1 MLISKGSHL
10 SVRWRLVIG
19 AALVALLLFLFFRGT
34 AEAHAVLLR
43 SDPAQDALLRSAP
56 TQVRLWFSEDLNAAL
71 SSAAVVNS
79 HNQRVD
85 KGDAHVS
92 SSDPRELDLG
102 LKANL
107 PPDVY
112 VVVWRSVSNVDG
124 HVLRGS
130 FLFTI
135 VEPNGAVPH
144 LNANAPPPGQDLL
157 GGGNTSSLYTGQID
171 AVGLFNLLAVTL
183 SELGAIFWVGAQL
196 WRFFVLEAVPADEN
210 GESAE
215 AGAII
220 QAMPLRFARLFSVPT
235 LLLLLVANLGVLI
248 GQALFLSNGQW
259 SGALAPSLLLSM
271 IRSSRFGTFLIAR
284 EVVITLALVLA
295 LYLLLVRQRPAFI
308 ERAAAWLN
316 LLLGLALFGAMTL
329 SSHAAAVSSNVF
341 LFSVLIDWLHLL
353 GSAFWIG
360 GMFYIVTCYLP
371 LLEQQS
377 PSVRAQSLT
386 TVLPYYSPW
395 AIAGVVLL
403 TITGPFSASFHLT
416 EPAELL
422 TTAYG
427 RALLIKVGLV
437 AALLLTSAF
446 HVLVLRPRLK
456 KEYRKY
462 AYCLEHLEQ
471 GSARAQPAA
480 TAAMSA
486 AEAQPE
492 ARQKRWTRQ
501 LKLREKRLT
510 RLTSRLTTVLRWE
523 PLLGV
528 GVLVCVGLMNIFA
541 GTLTPITASTPSA
554 PTVSSTPA
562 PKPLTTSATT
572 SDGRFT
578 VTLTVSPNRFGTN
591 TFTVK
596 VSDRQTQRPTTQV
609 GVALYLNMLD
619 MDMGTEVL
627 NLQPAADGSFSA
639 HGDLTMSGDW
649 LARIQIRTPDNKL
662 HETQIKFFTPF

>member
-1 MLISKGSHL
+1 
-10 SVRWRLVIG
+10 
-19 AALVALLLFLFFRGT
+19 
-34 AEAHAVLLR
+34 
-43 SDPAQDALLRSAP
+43 
-56 TQVRLWFSEDLNAAL
+56 FSEDLNPAL
-71 SSAAVVNS
+71 STAAVVNS

-130 FLFTI
+130 FLFTV
-135 VEPNGAVPH
+135 VEPNGTVPQ

-171 AVGLFNLLAVTL
+171 AVGLFNLIAVTL

-196 WRFFVLEAVPADEN
+196 WRFFVLEAVPAGTN
-210 GESAE
+210 GENAE
-215 AGAII
+215 AGAIVE
-220 QAMPLRFARLFSVPT
+220 AMPLRFTRRFSVPT
-235 LLLLLVANLGVLI
+235 LLVLLLANLGVLV

-259 SGALAPSLLLSM
+259 SSALAPSLLLSM
-271 IRSSRFGTFLIAR
+271 IRGSRFGTFWLAR
-284 EVVITLALVLA
+284 ELVIMLALALA
-295 LYLLLVRQRPAFI
+295 LYQLLARQRSAVR
-308 ERAAAWLN
+308 EGVSAWLN

-360 GMFYIVTCYLP
+360 GMFYIATCYLP
-371 LLEQQS
+371 LLERQTA
-377 PSVRAQSLT
+377 PIRAQSLT

-403 TITGPFSASFHLT
+403 TITGPFSAAFHLT
-416 EPAELL
+416 EPAELI

-427 RALLIKVGLV
+427 RALLIKIVLV

-446 HVLVLRPRLK
+446 HVLFLRPRLK

-462 AYCLEHLEQ
+462 TYCLERLEQ
-471 GSARAQPAA
+471 GLVSPATLPLA
-480 TAAMSA
+480 TAAESPA
-486 AEAQPE
+486 DEDL
-492 ARQKRWTRQ
+492 QKRWTRQ

-523 PLLGV
+523 PVLGV

-541 GTLTPITASTPSA
+541 GTLTPITASTQPA
-554 PTVSSTPA
+554 PTASSTPA

-578 VTLTVSPNRFGTN
+578 VTLTISPNRFGTN

-596 VSDRQTQRPTTQV
+596 VSDRQTQRPMTQI

-627 NLQPAADGSFSA
+627 NLQPTADGSFSA

>member
-1 MLISKGSHL
+1 MSKDLRLSARWHL
-10 SVRWRLVIG
+10 TT
-19 AALVALLLFLFFRGT
+19 AAVLVALALFLFLPGT

-43 SDPAQDALLRSAP
+43 SDPSQDALLRTAP
-56 TQVRLWFSEDLNAAL
+56 TEVRLWFSEDLNPTL

-79 HNQRVD
+79 HSQRVD

-92 SSDPRELDLG
+92 SSDHRELDLG

-135 VEPNGAVPH
+135 VEPNGTVPH

-171 AVGLFNLLAVTL
+171 AVGLFNLVAVTL

-196 WRFFVLEAVPADEN
+196 WRFFVLEAVPTGEN
-210 GESAE
+210 SDNPE
-215 AGAII
+215 AQAIVE
-220 QAMPLRFARLFSVPT
+220 AMPSRFSRRFAVPT
-235 LLLLLVANLGVLI
+235 LLLLLVANLGVLV

-271 IRSSRFGTFLIAR
+271 VTSSRFGAFWLGR
-284 EVVITLALVLA
+284 EVVILLALAVA
-295 LYLLLVRQRPAFI
+295 LYQLLARRLPSPF
-308 ERAAAWLN
+308 ERACAWLN

-329 SSHAAAVSSNVF
+329 SSHAAAVSSNIF

-371 LLEQQS
+371 LLEPQA
-377 PSVRAQSLT
+377 PPLRAQSLT

-403 TITGPFSASFHLT
+403 TVTGPFSASVHLT
-416 EPAELL
+416 SPAELV

-427 RALLIKVGLV
+427 RALLIKIVLV
-437 AALLLTSAF
+437 AALLATSAF
-446 HVLVLRPRLK
+446 HVLLLRPRLK
-456 KEYRKY
+456 KEYGKY
-462 AYCLEHLEQ
+462 AYGLERLEQ
-471 GSARAQPAA
+471 SQAHPIAQQTEQ
-480 TAAMSA
+480 TAETS
-486 AEAQPE
+486 EASIQQ
-492 ARQKRWTRQ
+492 RRWIRQ

-510 RLTSRLTTVLRWE
+510 RLTGRLTTVLRWE

-528 GVLVCVGLMNIFA
+528 GVLICVGLMNIFA
-541 GTLTPITASTPSA
+541 GTLTPTTALNQTAPTAS
-554 PTVSSTPA
+554 STA
-562 PKPLTTSATT
+562 TPKPLTTSATT

-578 VTLTVSPNRFGTN
+578 VTLTISPNRFGTN

-596 VSDRQTQRPTTQV
+596 VSDRQTQRPATQI
-609 GVALYLNMLD
+609 GVTLYLNMLD

-627 NLQPAADGSFSA
+627 NLQPATDGSFSG

-649 LARIQIRTPDNKL
+649 LARVQVRTLDNKL
-662 HETQIKFFTPF
+662 HEAQIKFFTPF

>member
-1 MLISKGSHL
+1 MLMHKDLRRSARWHL
-10 SVRWRLVIG
+10 TIG
-19 AALVALLLFLFFRGT
+19 AALVALALFLLFPGT

-43 SDPAQDALLRSAP
+43 SDPSQDALLRTAP
-56 TQVRLWFSEDLNAAL
+56 TEVRLWFSEDLNPAL
-71 SSAAVVNS
+71 SSAVVVNS

-85 KGDAHVS
+85 TGNAHVS
-92 SSDPRELDLG
+92 SSDPTELDLG

-135 VEPNGAVPH
+135 VEPNGTVPH
-144 LNANAPPPGQDLL
+144 LNASAPPPGQDLL

-171 AVGLFNLLAVTL
+171 AVGLFNLVAVTL

-196 WRFFVLEAVPADEN
+196 WRFFVLEAIATGEGRGHADT
-210 GESAE
+210 E
-215 AGAII
+215 AIV
-220 QAMPLRFARLFSVPT
+220 QAMPSRFIHRFAVPT
-235 LLLLLVANLGVLI
+235 LLVLLVANLGVLV

-271 IRSSRFGTFLIAR
+271 VTSSRFGTFWLGR
-284 EVVITLALVLA
+284 EAIILLALAVAFYQLLA
-295 LYLLLVRQRPAFI
+295 RRHPAPF
-308 ERAAAWLN
+308 ERACAWLN
-316 LLLGLALFGAMTL
+316 LLLGLALFGTMTL
-329 SSHAAAVSSNVF
+329 SSHAAAVSSNLF

-371 LLEQQS
+371 LLEQHA
-377 PSVRAQSLT
+377 PPLRAQSLT
-386 TVLPYYSPW
+386 TILPYYSPW
-395 AIAGVVLL
+395 AIAGVLLL

-416 EPAELL
+416 SPVELI

-427 RALLIKVGLV
+427 RALLIKIVLV
-437 AALLLTSAF
+437 AALLATSAF
-446 HVLVLRPRLK
+446 HVLLLRPRLK
-456 KEYRKY
+456 KEYGKY
-462 AYCLEHLEQ
+462 VYCLEHLEQ
-471 GSARAQPAA
+471 SQTNPTAQQTEKA
-480 TAAMSA
+480 SV
-486 AEAQPE
+486 EPE
-492 ARQKRWTRQ
+492 TGIQQGRWARQ

-510 RLTSRLTTVLRWE
+510 RLTTRLMTVLRWE

-528 GVLVCVGLMNIFA
+528 GVLICVGLMNIFA
-541 GTLTPITASTPSA
+541 GTLAPTTALNQTAPTAS
-554 PTVSSTPA
+554 STA
-562 PKPLTTSATT
+562 TLKPLTTIATT
-572 SDGRFT
+572 SDGLFT
-578 VTLTVSPNRFGTN
+578 VTLTVSPNRFGPN

-596 VSDRQTQRPTTQV
+596 VSNRQTQRPVTQV
-609 GVALYLNMLD
+609 GVTLYLNMLD

-639 HGDLTMSGDW
+639 QGDLTMSGNW
-649 LARIQIRTPDNKL
+649 SARVQIRTLDNKL
-662 HETQIKFFTPF
+662 HEMQVRFFTPF

>member
-1 MLISKGSHL
+1 MLMHKDLRRSA
-10 SVRWRLVIG
+10 RWRLMIG
-19 AALVALLLFLFFRGT
+19 AALVALALFLLFPGT

-43 SDPAQDALLRSAP
+43 SDPSQDALLRTAP
-56 TQVRLWFSEDLNAAL
+56 TEVRLWFSEDLNPAL
-71 SSAAVVNS
+71 SSAVVVNS

-85 KGDAHVS
+85 TGNAHVS
-92 SSDPRELDLG
+92 PSDPTELDLG
-102 LKANL
+102 LKADL

-135 VEPNGAVPH
+135 VEPNGTVPH
-144 LNANAPPPGQDLL
+144 LNASAPPPGQDLL

-171 AVGLFNLLAVTL
+171 AVGLFNLVAVTL
-183 SELGAIFWVGAQL
+183 SELGAIFWMGAQL
-196 WRFFVLEAVPADEN
+196 WRFFVLEAVPA
-210 GESAE
+210 GEGSDNPEAE
-215 AGAII
+215 AIV
-220 QAMPLRFARLFSVPT
+220 QAMPSRFTRRFAVPT
-235 LLLLLVANLGVLI
+235 LLMLLVANLGVLV

-271 IRSSRFGTFLIAR
+271 VTSSRFGTFWLGR
-284 EVVITLALVLA
+284 EVIILLALAVA
-295 LYLLLVRQRPAFI
+295 LYQLLNRRRTAPF
-308 ERAAAWLN
+308 ERACAWLN

-329 SSHAAAVSSNVF
+329 SSHAAAVSSNLV

-371 LLEQQS
+371 LLERHA
-377 PSVRAQSLT
+377 PPLRAQSLT
-386 TVLPYYSPW
+386 AVLPYYSPW
-395 AIAGVVLL
+395 AIAGVLLL

-416 EPAELL
+416 SPAELI

-427 RALLIKVGLV
+427 RALLIKIVLV
-437 AALLLTSAF
+437 AALLATSAF
-446 HVLVLRPRLK
+446 HVLLLRPRLK
-456 KEYRKY
+456 KEYGKY
-462 AYCLEHLEQ
+462 AYCLERLEQ
-471 GSARAQPAA
+471 SQTNPTAQQTEKA
-480 TAAMSA
+480 S
-486 AEAQPE
+486 EEPE
-492 ARQKRWTRQ
+492 TGIQKGRWTRQ

-510 RLTSRLTTVLRWE
+510 RLTTRLTTVLRWE

-528 GVLVCVGLMNIFA
+528 GVLICVGLMNIFA
-541 GTLTPITASTPSA
+541 GTLTPTTALNQAAPTAS
-554 PTVSSTPA
+554 PTATA
-562 PKPLTTSATT
+562 KPLTTSATT
-572 SDGRFT
+572 SDGLFT

-596 VSDRQTQRPTTQV
+596 VSDRQTQRPVTQV
-609 GVALYLNMLD
+609 GVTLYLNMLD

-627 NLQPAADGSFSA
+627 NLQPAADGSFSGQ
-639 HGDLTMSGDW
+639 GDLTMSGNW
-649 LARIQIRTPDNKL
+649 SARVQIRTIDNKL

>member
-1 MLISKGSHL
+1 MSKNL
-10 SVRWRLVIG
+10 RLPARWRPTTV
-19 AALVALLLFLFFRGT
+19 AALVALALFLFLPGT

-43 SDPAQDALLRSAP
+43 SDPSQDALLRTAP
-56 TQVRLWFSEDLNAAL
+56 REVRLWFSEDLNPAL

-85 KGDAHVS
+85 AGDAHVS
-92 SSDPRELDLG
+92 SSDHHELDLG

-135 VEPNGAVPH
+135 VEPNGTVPH
-144 LNANAPPPGQDLL
+144 LNGNAPPPGQDLL

-171 AVGLFNLLAVTL
+171 AVGLFNLVAVTV

-196 WRFFVLEAVPADEN
+196 WRFFVLEAVPSGEN
-210 GESAE
+210 SDDPVAASLVE
-215 AGAII
+215 
-220 QAMPLRFARLFSVPT
+220 AMPSRFSRRFAVPT

-271 IRSSRFGTFLIAR
+271 VTSSRFGTFWLGR
-284 EVVITLALVLA
+284 EVVILLALAVA
-295 LYLLLVRQRPAFI
+295 LYQLLARRLPAPF
-308 ERAAAWLN
+308 ERACAWLN

-329 SSHAAAVSSNVF
+329 SSHAAAVSSNIF

-371 LLEQQS
+371 LLEQHA
-377 PSVRAQSLT
+377 PPLRAQSLT

-403 TITGPFSASFHLT
+403 TVTGPFSASFHLT
-416 EPAELL
+416 SPAELI

-427 RALLIKVGLV
+427 RALLIKIVLV
-437 AALLLTSAF
+437 AALLATSAF
-446 HVLVLRPRLK
+446 HVLLLRPRLK
-456 KEYRKY
+456 KEYGKY
-462 AYCLEHLEQ
+462 AYGLERLEQ
-471 GSARAQPAA
+471 KQAHPIAQQIEQAPDDSE
-480 TAAMSA
+480 TAI
-486 AEAQPE
+486 QQ
-492 ARQKRWTRQ
+492 RRWTRQ

-510 RLTSRLTTVLRWE
+510 RLTARLMTVLRWE

-528 GVLVCVGLMNIFA
+528 GVLICVGLMNIFA
-541 GTLTPITASTPSA
+541 GTLTPTTTALNQTAPTAS
-554 PTVSSTPA
+554 STA
-562 PKPLTTSATT
+562 TPKPLTTSATT

-578 VTLTVSPNRFGTN
+578 VTLTISPNRFGTN

-596 VSDRQTQRPTTQV
+596 VSDRQTQRPATQI
-609 GVALYLNMLD
+609 GVTLYLNMLD

-627 NLQPAADGSFSA
+627 NLQPAADGSFSG

-649 LARIQIRTPDNKL
+649 LARIQVRTLDNKL
-662 HETQIKFFTPF
+662 HEAQIKFFTPF